1 MRTINILLL
10 FLAFLLSSCQNPF
23 CPKLYDVS
31 SAEIENR
38 TPEELLQ
45 NLERAYT
52 EKNINLYKSLL
63 HPDFRFELLA
73 SEVSLIG
80 IDMNGDGMRDS
91 WWGYDQEIE
100 YTDRMF
106 NRGSSDGTYY
116 PPDEIK
122 LRLQIPTSDRWQTDP
137 EIGHEDW
144 IVIPCN
150 FDLILSYKESNSSLN
165 ANGIARFYL
174 MPVENGWKIA
184 IWRDES
190 NI

>member
-1 MRTINILLL
+1 
-10 FLAFLLSSCQNPF
+10 
-23 CPKLYDVS
+23 
-31 SAEIENR
+31 
-38 TPEELLQ
+38 
-45 NLERAYT
+45 
-52 EKNINLYKSLL
+52 
-63 HPDFRFELLA
+63 
-73 SEVSLIG
+73 
-80 IDMNGDGMRDS
+80 MNGDGMRDS

-122 LRLQIPTSDRWQTDP
+122 LRLQIPPSDRWQTDP
-137 EIGHEDW
+137 EVGHEDW
-144 IVIPCN
+144 IIIPCN
-150 FDLILSYKESNSSLN
+150 FDLILSYKESNSLFN

-174 MPVENGWKIA
+174 KPVKNGWQIA